1 MSGHTP
7 GPWHINKMRYVET
20 GKPPTG
26 RELRL
31 TSGKPERWTI
41 NAAHWQVCEGTNC
54 EADAALIAAAPELYE
69 LAKSALSELS
79 YLRQQ
84 TETGQGDIILEMQ
97 LSEII
102 AKVEGR

>member
-1 MSGHTP
+1 
-7 GPWHINKMRYVET
+7 MRYVET

-54 EADAALIAAAPELYE
+54 EADAALIAAAPEMFEALRE
-69 LAKSALSELS
+69 LVKWMDDSGLSATSPGGVGPLH
-79 YLRQQ
+79 YGT
-84 TETGQGDIILEMQ
+84 TEYSVVTAARAA
-97 LSEII
+97 I
-102 AKVEGR
+102 AKAEGR

>member
-7 GPWHINKMRYVET
+7 GPWYAKTCRGPHNQGLIISEHAGKNIAVAYDNK
-20 GKPPTG
+20 
-26 RELRL
+26 
-31 TSGKPERWTI
+31 
-41 NAAHWQVCEGTNC
+41 
-54 EADAALIAAAPELYE
+54 DAAILAAAPELYE

-102 AKVEGR
+102 AKAEGR